1 MAQIVTITNPLT
13 GQPAQVDQLEHTAQE
28 IDGAIARALPGGAI
42 DIALQN
48 KATILTANT
57 YLYVAPSGSDTTGD
71 GSQSNPFRTIQHA
84 VDMIPP
90 VLNGKRL
97 DIILAPGVYDED
109 VIITGKTG
117 GGEYSIRI
125 LGASTKDDAVNYQVR
140 SIRLFG
146 IGMSYGR
153 IRGIKFTGNASGT
166 YDIYAMGSACV
177 LIDSCIMESATKY
190 CIVSDGPYSVMKFQ
204 NCTISNKTKVA
215 LIAESAC
222 IVQAFACTGE
232 NNAVVFQSGGGSGF
246 GGIIFDCGKNTISGT
261 VAEVKQYGG
270 QIFK

>member
-13 GQPAQVDQLEHTAQE
+13 GQPAQVDQLEHTAQQ
-28 IDGAIARALPGGAI
+28 IDDAIARALPGGDI

-57 YLYVAPSGSDTTGD
+57 YLYVSPSGSDTTGD

-97 DIILAPGVYDED
+97 EIRLAPGVYDED
-109 VIITGKTG
+109 VTIKGKTG

-125 LGASTKDDAVNYQVR
+125 IGASTKDDAANYQVR
-140 SIRLFG
+140 SIILFG
-146 IGMSYGR
+146 IGMSYGT
-153 IRGIKFTGNASGT
+153 IRGIKFTGHASGT
-166 YDIYAMGSACV
+166 YDIYTMGSACV
-177 LIDSCIMESATKY
+177 SIDSCIMESATKY
-190 CIVSDGPYSVMKFQ
+190 CITSDGPYSVVKFY

-215 LIAESAC
+215 LIAQDAC
-222 IVQAFACTGE
+222 IIQAFYCTGE

-246 GGIIFDCGKNTISGT
+246 GGIIFNCGSNTISGT
-261 VAEVKQYGG
+261 VQEVKQYGG